1 MRSITGASS
10 IAAMIFSS
18 PPQFGQC
25 SRSIS
30 KTRLSSRA
38 QLIRAGLRCAQFGS
52 HAAGCAAAAGSS
64 GPCGT
69 TLARNSALGAST
81 PCKRIRCGPSPDTNS
96 PVDCLC
102 LASNCVQCQA
112 LFEA

>member
-38 QLIRAGLRCAQFGS
+38 QLIRAGLRCAQFGL
-52 HAAGCAAAAGSS
+52 HAASSDASACSAGS
-64 GPCGT
+64 GGT
-69 TLARNSALGAST
+69 TIAR
-81 PCKRIRCGPSPDTNS
+81 
-96 PVDCLC
+96 VM
-102 LASNCVQCQA
+102 
-112 LFEA
+112 